1 MMEQKKEVQDTILKN
16 QKKGQATKEELF
28 AILKTIAPGTNLR
41 TAIDGALKIGK
52 GALIVVE
59 NESIQPLLDG
69 GFKVNCKFTPQK
81 LMELTKMDGAITL
94 SKDLK
99 RITNANVTLAPESK
113 IKSSETGTR
122 HKAGERTA
130 KQTSGFVIVISERR
144 HEVSIFYKNLKYI
157 LKNTDEILRKANEQI
172 QLLEKHREL
181 FDKQIEKLNLLELRN
196 YISFNQAIKVIQK
209 GRLILKIAKDLKQ
222 HIAELGTEG
231 YLLELRLKEIVQ
243 GVEKETDLVIKDY
256 TSLNLK
262 KSKSSLENLSYHE
275 LLDNEAILKSLAFNS
290 ENQPNSIRGWRIM
303 SKTSLPNS
311 EIALVLK
318 EFGSLGKIMHSRINS
333 YNALLGEERAIK
345 FKEEIERIKL
355 NH

>member
-1 MMEQKKEVQDTILKN
+1 MNQKKEVQDTILKEP
-16 QKKGQATKEELF
+16 KKNQATKEELF

-41 TAIDGALKIGK
+41 AAIDGALKVGK

-59 NESIQPLLDG
+59 NDSLAPLLDG

-99 RITNANVTLAPESK
+99 RITNANVTLAPDSR

-130 KQTSGFVIVISERR
+130 KQTSGLVIAISERR
-144 HEVSIFYKNLKYI
+144 HEVSIFYKNMKYI
-157 LKNTDEILRKANEQI
+157 LKNTDDILRKANEQI
-172 QLLEKHREL
+172 QLLEKHREI
-181 FDKQIEKLNLLELRN
+181 FDKHVEKLNALELRN
-196 YISFNQAIKVIQK
+196 YISLNQAIKVIQK
-209 GRLILKIAKDLKQ
+209 GKLIQKIAKDLKL
-222 HIAELGTEG
+222 HIIELGTEG
-231 YLLELRLKEIVQ
+231 HLLEIRLKEIVQ

-262 KSKSSLENLSYHE
+262 KSKSLLEAMSYHE
-275 LLDNEAILKSLAFNS
+275 LLDNELILKALAFNS
-290 ENQPNSIRGWRIM
+290 ESPIASIKGWRMM
-303 SKTSLPNS
+303 SKTSLPNP

-318 EFGSLGKIMHSRINS
+318 EFGSLGKIMHSRITAYNS
-333 YNALLGEERAIK
+333 LLGEERAIK